1 MSTVSQLVTAGDFLR
16 IPNGA
21 YRLEL
26 VEGELRKI
34 SPAGGLH
41 GYLSIEIGSRLSD
54 AVKRGQLGCVLG
66 AETGF
71 RIARDPDT
79 VLAPDVSFIRQD
91 RLRVIGLPQE
101 FFPEAPALVVEVVSP
116 SDTAEEVDDKIR
128 RWFAAGVEVAWVVY
142 PSGRSVTVYHGL
154 NDIRVLTQDDTLDGG
169 NLVPGFNC
177 RVGDLFLLADS
188 TRKN

>member
-1 MSTVSQLVTAGDFLR
+1 MSIATQHVTAGEFLQM
-16 IPNGA
+16 PNGA

-26 VEGELRKI
+26 VEGEIRKM

-41 GYLSIEIGSRLSD
+41 GYLSIEIGSRLSE

-91 RLRVIGLPQE
+91 RLRAIGLPQE

-116 SDTAEEVDDKIR
+116 RDTAEEVDDKIR
-128 RWFAAGVEVAWVVY
+128 RWIAAGVEIAWVVY
-142 PSGRSVTVYHGL
+142 PSGRSVTVYQGL
-154 NDIRVLTQDDTLDGG
+154 NDIRVLTQNDTLDGG
-169 NLVPGFNC
+169 KL
-177 RVGDLFLLADS
+177 
-188 TRKN
+188 